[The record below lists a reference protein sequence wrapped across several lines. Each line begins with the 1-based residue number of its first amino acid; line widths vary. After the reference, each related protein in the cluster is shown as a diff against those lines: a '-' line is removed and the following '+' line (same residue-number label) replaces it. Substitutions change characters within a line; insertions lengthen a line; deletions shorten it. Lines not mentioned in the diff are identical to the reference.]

1 MKKTISLLLVLC
13 MFFMIGTPAFAA
25 DGSTEEISPQTDGYT
40 YWQVDSKN
48 RVATVYDD
56 YKMGPILNGN
66 SVGGYVE
73 KSITDSVSNR
83 ISGSY
88 TSKSAIEAAM
98 GIEIE
103 VSFSVTST
111 GGANVPVGNIVS
123 LDYRPYYSRYKIV
136 QNEYIRIDG
145 RTTKTG
151 ATKTCYVDVFEDFNF
166 NPVVL

>member
-40 YWQVDSKN
+40 YWQVDSKT

-111 GGANVPVGNIVS
+111 GGANVPVGKNVR

-136 QNEYIRIDG
+136 QN
-145 RTTKTG
+145 K
-151 ATKTCYVDVFEDFNF
+151 N
-166 NPVVL
+166 